1 MMLKWLRIQ
10 LMSVV
15 LLSLPLS
22 GGMWTYCAR
31 QPKAFAVA
39 CLASVPQLL
48 AVCSM
53 QKAVS
58 VVKKTNAY
66 WRALETGARK
76 NTEDKVLARK

>member
-1 MMLKWLRIQ
+1 MRMRYNVWYEAGKGICTA
-10 LMSVV
+10 S
-15 LLSLPLS
+15 
-22 GGMWTYCAR
+22 A
-31 QPKAFAVA
+31 
-39 CLASVPQLL
+39 LAKLL

-76 NTEDKVLARK
+76 NTEDKVLARKRQCHSEIRCHQDSTMRYWLLT